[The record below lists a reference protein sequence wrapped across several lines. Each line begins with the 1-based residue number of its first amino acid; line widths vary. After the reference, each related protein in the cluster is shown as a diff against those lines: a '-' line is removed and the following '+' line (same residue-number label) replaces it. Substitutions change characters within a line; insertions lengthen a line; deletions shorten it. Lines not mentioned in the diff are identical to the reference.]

1 MRCYPKSMRFAAAV
15 IAVSVVAA
23 TGNANAAEQLQQIS
37 QAMSR
42 PAPVTLPQVVV
53 RPRPDPSWYYD
64 PYTSGHAARPSSLNH
79 IAFQHFKVPA
89 GYDSNVAMHP
99 YTSGMGPC
107 TEHHDLGCGPSS
119 RGWVIKPSQY
129 ERPPFNQ

>member
-1 MRCYPKSMRFAAAV
+1 MRNHPRSMLLAAAAF
-15 IAVSVVAA
+15 AVSAAVAA
-23 TGNANAAEQLQQIS
+23 GDAKAADQTQQALPS
-37 QAMSR
+37 TMS
-42 PAPVTLPQVVV
+42 PAAATLPEVVV
-53 RPRPDPSWYYD
+53 RSRPDPSWYYD
-64 PYTSGHAARPSSLNH
+64 PYTSGHAQRPSSLNH
-79 IAFQHFKVPA
+79 IAFQHFKVPV
-89 GYDSNVAMHP
+89 GYDANVTMHP